1 MVDRRRFLRPGRS
14 IVFVVVTSALFVIS
28 GLLLVYLLKDM
39 DWMLIGKAGL
49 RYLPLVLALAVLG
62 TICYTFAIWVLVSSS
77 GHQTT
82 LVRAYLVLTA
92 SLTANYVT
100 PIKVGIPLR
109 VYLYNHLMQIPLS
122 TGSALIAAEAVLG
135 MAVPA
140 VLATLGIA
148 TLFPAVNLV
157 IPLVVVGILAAGM
170 AVILLIKPDR
180 LRSLLGRVAG
190 LRLALRAA
198 GFLGNVQAGLR
209 RLPLHSLVVV
219 TLLITVMLFLQA
231 LNLHLV
237 LRTLGHIV
245 SPIALLYVLAI
256 SVTAG
261 NLSLI
266 PMGIGV
272 RDASFVLL
280 LRQLGIPDEIA
291 LSAAVIQRLLAPGW
305 PLLLGIISTNILGIA
320 EVTKGARRP
329 SSQASLPVEESA
341 DGRLT

>member
-1 MVDRRRFLRPGRS
+1 MADRRRLRRPGRS
-14 IVFVVVTSALFVIS
+14 AVFILVTSALFLVS
-28 GLLLVYLLKDM
+28 GLLLIYLLKDM
-39 DWMLIGKAGL
+39 DWMLIGQAGL
-49 RYLPLVLALAVLG
+49 RYLPLVLALAALG
-62 TICYTFAIWVLVSSS
+62 TLCYTLVIWVLVTSS
-77 GHQTT
+77 GHQTSF
-82 LVRAYLVLTA
+82 VQAYLVLTA

-100 PIKVGIPLR
+100 PVKIGIPLR
-109 VYLYNHLMQIPLS
+109 VYLYHHLMQIPVS

-135 MAVPA
+135 MTVPA
-140 VLATLGIA
+140 VLAALGIA
-148 TLFPAVNLV
+148 TLFPAVNLI
-157 IPLVVVGILAAGM
+157 IPLVVVGLLAAGV
-170 AVILLIKPDR
+170 AAILLTRPDR
-180 LRSLLGRVAG
+180 LRSFLDRFAG
-190 LRLALRAA
+190 PHRALRAA
-198 GFLGNVQAGLR
+198 GFLERVQAGLR
-209 RLPLHSLVVV
+209 RLPLHSLTGV
-219 TLLITVMLFLQA
+219 TLLIALMLFLQA

-237 LRTLGHIV
+237 LRTLGQIV

-320 EVTKGARRP
+320 EVTKGVKGL
-329 SSQASLPVEESA
+329 SSRDSIPAEDPASR
-341 DGRLT
+341 RLT